1 MVHLLGR
8 KMNPR
13 GPGCVPSSSRFGW
26 AVWFWGLTLL
36 SAASTVSSAPP
47 PNGAVPKAGLQAG
60 AEAAGRVETS
70 DSTPNRLDQVLDE
83 VTALAPEL
91 LSRYIAI
98 DTRNPPGNEIAGARF
113 LAEVL
118 DREGIEAQVLESA
131 PGRGNLYARVRG
143 SGAKRP
149 IILLSHI
156 DVVPAEAQRW
166 RHDPFSGA
174 IDEAQVWGRGA
185 LDCKGIGITELL
197 AAIAI
202 HRAGLQL
209 DRDIILLATADEEM
223 GGRLGA
229 GWMVEHHM
237 DLIGDAEFV
246 INEGGFIRAAPD
258 GRLLFDLSVA
268 EKGPCWFRVVADGVP
283 GHASRPA
290 SETAV
295 TRLVAALDHLVRW
308 ERPMSVGPVVAGYF
322 AAYATL
328 DEQHARQFRQ
338 LERSLEDPEFRSW
351 FLSKPT
357 NAALVRD
364 TLTPTVLRG
373 STKTNIVPAEAIAE
387 VDSRLLP
394 GHRCEAFL
402 DEVRKRIGS
411 EHVRVE
417 PMSVAFPSSQSG
429 LDNVLTK
436 AVESLASGEPGGAVV
451 LPGLLSGF
459 TDSHYFRERGM
470 AAYGFVPI
478 DVGDEQRETM
488 HGPDERIGVE
498 ALADGIR
505 RLVKLLKLA
514 SD

>member
-1 MVHLLGR
+1 MTGATGKKHRETSRAAWCRRPRWGGVFVLLLGAL
-8 KMNPR
+8 MGAAVVPIPTGAQ
-13 GPGCVPSSSRFGW
+13 GP
-26 AVWFWGLTLL
+26 
-36 SAASTVSSAPP
+36 SATQAPP
-47 PNGAVPKAGLQAG
+47 GHDD
-60 AEAAGRVETS
+60 R
-70 DSTPNRLDQVLDE
+70 TPGPDANLDRVLDE
-83 VTALAPEL
+83 VGALAPEL

-98 DTRNPPGNEIAGARF
+98 DTRNPPGNETAGARF
-113 LAEVL
+113 LSEVL
-118 DREGIEAQVLESA
+118 EREGIESQVIESQ
-131 PGRGNLYARVRG
+131 PGRGNLYARLEG
-143 SGAKRP
+143 TGAKRP
-149 IILLSHI
+149 VILLSHI
-156 DVVPAEAQRW
+156 DVVPAEAERW
-166 RHDPFSGA
+166 RHDPFAGA
-174 IDEAQVWGRGA
+174 IDEGQVWGRGA

-197 AAIAI
+197 SVIAI
-202 HRAGLQL
+202 HRAGLRL
-209 DRDIILLATADEEM
+209 DRDVILLATADEEM

-237 DLIGDAEFV
+237 DLLGDAEFV
-246 INEGGFIRAAPD
+246 LNEGGFIRTAPD

-268 EKGPCWFRVVADGVP
+268 EKGPCWFRVVAEGTP

-290 SETAV
+290 AETAV

-308 ERPMSVGPVVAGYF
+308 ERPLAVGPVVAGYF

-351 FLSKPT
+351 FLSKPA

-364 TLTPTVLRG
+364 TVTPTVLSG
-373 STKTNIVPAEAIAE
+373 SAKTNIVPAEAMAE

-394 GHRCEAFL
+394 GHRCADFL

-429 LDNVLTK
+429 LDNALTK
-436 AVESLASGEPGGAVV
+436 AVEALASKEPSGAVV

-459 TDSHYFRERGM
+459 TDSHYFREHGM

-478 DVGDEQRETM
+478 RVSPEQRETM
-488 HGPDERIGVE
+488 HGPNERIDAGELAKGV
-498 ALADGIR
+498 R
-505 RLVKLLKLA
+505 RLVELLRLV
-514 SD
+514 SR